1 MKPFVRAIITKFGFN
16 RNIARV
22 IIYGQYKYGGFNFAH
37 LWLEQ
42 GILGV
47 KYLLGHLRESS
58 VVGESIMVA
67 LSYAQLISK
76 ISTSYLKDVTVD
88 LSYVPAT

>member
-16 RNIARV
+16 RHTARV
-22 IIYGQYKYGGFNFAH
+22 IIVGQHKYGGFNFAH

-47 KYLLGHLRESS
+47 KYLLGHLQENSL
-58 VVGESIMVA
+58 VGESIMVA
-67 LSYAQLISK
+67 LSYTQLIS
-76 ISTSYLKDVTVD
+76 
-88 LSYVPAT
+88 